1 MQHTRAIN
9 AVGQGGMSIEVI
21 GGFRVMYDCG
31 STSHQMR
38 VIEYIDAMVEGGCHH
53 IDCLVLS
60 HYDKDHVNS
69 IEYLLKRI
77 KVVRAIVPLV
87 PIDVSI
93 VFDAATGGAYSQIM
107 ALLNQNNCQVS
118 ELGDTEGTNN
128 ITHTSENIVH
138 DLWRWDVHTMI
149 KFGDWQKIK
158 EGLNRR
164 GFDLKKISD
173 FAYVA
178 SKLNIINT
186 TFRSLWR
193 SQGSNGKGLIMLSQK
208 TENANILEKSLS
220 YGKREIGQNKCNNTG
235 CLYVGDANLN
245 NKSNVREIKGFIAR
259 TLLDQHLHLMQVP
272 HHGSKYNVNEGFY
285 NDFVSDYYFICDKDI
300 NRVKKNPVIWPLN
313 NRTMMVTYSRN
324 TRILDFSYV
333 Q

>member
-21 GGFRVMYDCG
+21 GDFRVMYDCG
-31 STSHQMR
+31 STSHQAR
-38 VIEYIDAMVEGGCHH
+38 VQQYIDTLAKRGCKQ
-53 IDCLVLS
+53 IDCLILS

-77 KVVRAIVPLV
+77 RVVRAVVPLV
-87 PIDVSI
+87 PVDVSI
-93 VFDAATGGAYSQIM
+93 VFDAATGGAYSRIM

-118 ELGDTEGTNN
+118 ELGDTEGANN
-128 ITHTSENIVH
+128 TTHVSENIVH

-158 EGLNRR
+158 NGLDRR
-164 GFDLKKISD
+164 GFDLKKISN

-208 TENANILEKSLS
+208 TEKANILGKSLS
-220 YGKREIGQNKCNNTG
+220 YGKQVIGQNECKNTG
-235 CLYVGDANLN
+235 CLYVGDANLK
-245 NKSNVREIKGFIAR
+245 NKSNVREIKDFIAR

-272 HHGSKYNVNEGFY
+272 HHGSKYNVNEIFY
-285 NDFVSDYYFICDKDI
+285 DDFVSNYYFICDKDI
-300 NRVKKNPVIWPLN
+300 NRVRKNPVLWPLN

-324 TRILDFSYV
+324 TRIIDFSHV